1 MFDEATVSR
10 LSRETGLDLNETRLI
25 CEQVERKPGVTSPF
39 ALARAWCIRRREALD
54 IAEFNADMAREK
66 AVQSRPALS
75 LVKPASA
82 DSASQPQGRTGLGD
96 GYADP
101 EVAAEAIQLVHAMLK
116 SLPEWQP
123 SPRTPAV
130 TPEEAREWAKTGVW
144 PER

>member
-10 LSRETGLDLNETRLI
+10 LSHETGLDLNETRLI
-25 CEQVERKPGVTSPF
+25 CEQVARKPGVGSPF
-39 ALARAWCIRRREALD
+39 ALARSWCIRRREALD

-66 AVQSRPALS
+66 AVQHRPALA
-75 LVKPASA
+75 LVKPAAA
-82 DSASQPQGRTGLGD
+82 DSASQSQGRTGLGD

-101 EVAAEAIQLVHAMLK
+101 EVAAEALRTVNAMLR

-123 SPRTPAV
+123 SPRTPAT
-130 TPEEAREWAKTGVW
+130 TPEEAREWVRTGEW